1 LNDRGRLW
9 VVTLQPEDDDLD
21 EYEAWAHARLEPLL
35 GPLRRVDRRGGSPG
49 LHDFEADLAD
59 GSVAAIEVTGEVD
72 AQRLRLAAS
81 AERRLASVT
90 LPGSKALWLV
100 GLAAGAQVSAIRHS
114 ELRRLLGDLET
125 GGRRS
130 AHDLGDYRDPFVARL
145 RALGIESVSAV
156 KANAGYE
163 GTALVGPGT
172 YGGWG
177 WDGPTIDRWLGELLA
192 SGRGANKLGKLGR
205 AAAAQRHLVVVL
217 DQFSQAGLGIT
228 LGLTAR
234 HERGAADHALPSLV
248 PPEPLTHVWLL
259 PAPVETRE
267 GLAWT
272 GEGGWTVLA
281 AWRPLLAW

>member
-1 LNDRGRLW
+1 
-9 VVTLQPEDDDLD
+9 VTLQPEDDDLD
-21 EYEAWAHARLEPLL
+21 QYEAWARDRLTPLL
-35 GPLRRVDRRGGSPG
+35 GPLRRVDRRGGPPG

-59 GSVAAIEVTGEVD
+59 GSVAALEVTGEVD
-72 AQRLRLAAS
+72 AQRHSLAAA
-81 AERRLASVT
+81 AERRLAKVT
-90 LPGSKALWLV
+90 LPGSKSLWLV
-100 GLAAGAQVSAIRHS
+100 GLAPSARVSAIRHP
-114 ELRRLLGDLET
+114 ELRRLLGDLEAD
-125 GGRRS
+125 GRRR
-130 AHDLGDYRDPFVARL
+130 ALDLGDYRDPFVARL

-163 GTALVGPGT
+163 GTALVGPGA

-192 SGRGANKLGKLGR
+192 SDRGANKLGKLGR
-205 AAAAQRHLVVVL
+205 AAATQRHLVIVL
-217 DQFSQAGLGIT
+217 DPFSQAGLGIM

-234 HERGAADHALPSLV
+234 YERGAVDDALPSLV

-272 GEGGWTVLA
+272 RAGRWTVLA
-281 AWRPLLAW
+281 AWRPPRAL